1 MTLSYTA
8 ASRGRLKLLRLARH
22 RAEPEFEC
30 GLGGEQIWVITGVAD
45 DDTALT
51 SMSGRGTIS
60 KTCAMAAG
68 LRGRGQSARLGQQ
81 SDKGSITA

>member
-22 RAEPEFEC
+22 RTEPESEC
-30 GLGGEQIWVITGVAD
+30 GLGGERIWVMTSVAD

>member
-22 RAEPEFEC
+22 RAEPESEC
-30 GLGGEQIWVITGVAD
+30 GLGGEQIWVMTGVAD

-51 SMSGRGTIS
+51 SGRGTIS